1 MMKNCDTE
9 RMLENAEEIMSAI
22 RYMESLDADAV
33 CERDLQSIRASRG
46 NSRRN
51 RLLRFAACLSLP
63 LAALAGVLAWK
74 LFFPQESER
83 YAEVVS
89 PVGTVVRYELPD
101 NSVVWLNSASR
112 LTYPTS
118 FSRKSRQVRLEG
130 EAYFQVEPDSDR
142 PFFVRTS
149 DNHSVKVCGTE
160 FVVSAYPDDPTIT
173 TTLETGAV
181 EIELGTGGDGMVVKM
196 APGDQTVFT
205 KITGTVEKRRVNA
218 YEFSAWKDGRMIFR
232 NATLDEIFNSL
243 ERRFG
248 VDIQVR
254 GSISDKERYRATF
267 RNESLDR
274 TLNYLSRIA
283 GFTWQ
288 SVDNRLIEVE
298 LD

>member
-1 MMKNCDTE
+1 MKNCDTE

-33 CERDLQSIRASRG
+33 CERDLRSIRASRV
-46 NSRRN
+46 NSRWN

-63 LAALAGVLAWK
+63 LATLAGVLAWK
-74 LFFPQESER
+74 QESER

-101 NSVVWLNSASR
+101 NSVAWLNSASR
-112 LTYPTS
+112 LTYPTA
-118 FSRKSRQVRLEG
+118 FSRKSRQVSLEG

-196 APGDQTVFT
+196 VPGDQTVFT
-205 KITGTVEKRRVNA
+205 KLTGEVETRRVNA

-254 GSISDKERYRATF
+254 GSINDKERYRATF
-267 RNESLDR
+267 RYESLDR

-283 GFTWQ
+283 GFRWQ
-288 SVDNRLIEVE
+288 SIDDRLIEVE